1 MKNILEYGLVADGK
15 TDFSAIIEFALREEG
30 EIYLPEGEYIITR
43 PVVMPSNTKIKADK
57 NAHIKAADNSLTYPA
72 CYGMVVNENYILG
85 NENIEIDGGIWD
97 GNNQNN
103 VRPNWKTGPCT
114 GIMFNFMGVNGL
126 TIKNVSSINSESY
139 HFRLGR
145 VENFVIENIEMRD
158 ELLTFSQDGIHVGGG
173 CHHGTIRNILA
184 HPGNPNDDLIAFNA
198 DDVNQYIMNS
208 GMIDLPISDM
218 LVENVTAENC
228 FGAIRILSIE
238 MPVEN
243 ITFRNFTA
251 GIREFAINCDAGRT
265 CKHPIFE
272 NEEYPDGVGLMRN
285 ITFENFNVWRSEKI
299 QQYPLCAIEQNSE
312 NVRFIN
318 FTRNREKDVS
328 PELPFIRFDYLKESV
343 IEVDGKTINLGKN
356 EQLLYNEDVK
366 ELKLN

>member
-1 MKNILEYGLVADGK
+1 MKNILEYGLTPDGK
-15 TDFSAIIEFALREEG
+15 TDFSDCIEAALKEYG
-30 EIYLPEGEYIITR
+30 HVFLPEGEYIITR
-43 PVVMPSNTKIKADK
+43 PVVMLSNTKITADK
-57 NAHIKAADNSLTYPA
+57 NAHIKAADNSLIYPA
-72 CYGMVVNENYILG
+72 CYGMVINENYILG

-97 GNNQNN
+97 GNNPNN
-103 VRPNWKTGPCT
+103 VRPSWSTGPCT

-126 TIKNVSSINSESY
+126 TLKNIVSKNSESY

-145 VENFVIENIEMRD
+145 VTNFLIENIEMSD

-173 CHHGTIRNILA
+173 SHHGVIRNIFA

-228 FGAIRILSIE
+228 FGAIRILSIVNS
-238 MPVEN
+238 VEN

-272 NEEYPDGVGLMRN
+272 NEEYPDGVGVMKN

-299 QQYPLCAIEQNSE
+299 QKYPLCAMEQNGE

-318 FTRNREKDVS
+318 FTRNRDKDVS
-328 PELPFIRFDYLKESV
+328 PELPFIRFDYLKEST
-343 IEVDGKTINLGKN
+343 IHVDGKTYNLKKN

-366 ELKLN
+366 ELILN